1 MARLGAYR
9 TRCVA
14 NIKLTVPMEES
25 VRSTQEVLESLR
37 EALVGVG
44 VVLPSLSVD
53 PLTGAGD
60 EPFPLVDLGR
70 CNVRTAERLASVL
83 RGERPPVGSYV
94 VDERDGRV
102 GEVMGHLGGKVQ
114 LRPLGGGREW
124 DCEPGATRPAP
135 QSDVLRA
142 RVRKVNNE
150 GRMPC

>member
-1 MARLGAYR
+1 M
-9 TRCVA
+9 
-14 NIKLTVPMEES
+14 
-25 VRSTQEVLESLR
+25 RSTQEVLESLR
-37 EALVGVG
+37 AALVGVG
-44 VVLPSLSVD
+44 VVLPSLAVD

-83 RGERPPVGSYV
+83 RGERPPVASYV

-102 GEVMGHLGGKVQ
+102 GEVMAHLGGRVQ

-124 DCEPGATRPAP
+124 ECEPGSTRPAP

>member
-1 MARLGAYR
+1 M
-9 TRCVA
+9 
-14 NIKLTVPMEES
+14 
-25 VRSTQEVLESLR
+25 RSTQEVLESLR

-44 VVLPSLSVD
+44 VVLPSLAVD

-102 GEVMGHLGGKVQ
+102 GEVMAHLGGRVQ

-124 DCEPGATRPAP
+124 DCEPGSTRPAP
-135 QSDVLRA
+135 QGDVLRA